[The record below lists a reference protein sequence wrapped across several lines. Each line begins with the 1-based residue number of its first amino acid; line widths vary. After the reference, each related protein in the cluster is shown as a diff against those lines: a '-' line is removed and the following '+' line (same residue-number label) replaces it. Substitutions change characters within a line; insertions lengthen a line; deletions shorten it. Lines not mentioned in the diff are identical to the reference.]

1 MCSKFT
7 QVSMR
12 LGDSDALVQVCV
24 GSCAEPGPLFGNGTA
39 GFCKGVPQAC
49 KYGFCGLQSVA
60 AFRYSRWGED

>member
-1 MCSKFT
+1 M
-7 QVSMR
+7 
-12 LGDSDALVQVCV
+12 